1 MPLADTFAYLPE
13 LPTGNNTNGTVP
25 IPGLG
30 DLPAPFDIISL
41 LTFSQT
47 TFTLFSTLYI
57 AWQNL
62 TAQVREN
69 IQHGLNLIASLNNRS
84 ESILEIE
91 REEGETTSQTAA
103 LVSEYDAIVYRI
115 RSINNEP
122 FLRRWLMAG
131 SIADELR
138 ELTAKAE
145 KLYQLYLIKVNMAIF
160 ADADHARN
168 GVVELQKKM
177 DRVIDLLAKSTGFK
191 EG

>member
-1 MPLADTFAYLPE
+1 MPLADALPNFPE
-13 LPTGNNTNGTVP
+13 LPVGNNTNST
-25 IPGLG
+25 IPVFG
-30 DLPAPFDIISL
+30 DLPAPFDIIGL

-69 IQHGLNLIASLNNRS
+69 MQHGLNIIASLNNRS

-91 REEGETTSQTAA
+91 SEEGETTSQTAA
-103 LVSEYDAIVYRI
+103 LVSAYDGIVYRI

-122 FLRRWLMAG
+122 FLKRWLMAG
-131 SIADELR
+131 PIADELR

-145 KLYQLYLIKVNMAIF
+145 KIYQLYLIKVNMAIF

-177 DRVIDLLAKSTGFK
+177 DKVLDMLTKTTGPK